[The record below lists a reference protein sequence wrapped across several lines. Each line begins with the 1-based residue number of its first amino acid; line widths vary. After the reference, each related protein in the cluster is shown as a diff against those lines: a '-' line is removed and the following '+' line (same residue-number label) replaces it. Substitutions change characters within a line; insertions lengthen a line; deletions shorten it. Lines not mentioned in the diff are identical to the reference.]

1 MNRDEHRAERT
12 LANKEMTEKDHPQR
26 ASENERYGRKIKKH
40 GTMGT

>member
-12 LANKEMTEKDHPQR
+12 LANKEMTEKDHPQKV
-26 ASENERYGRKIKKH
+26 SENERYGRKIKKH

>member
-1 MNRDEHRAERT
+1 MNRAEHRPERR
-12 LANKEMTEKDHPQR
+12 LAIKEMTEKEHPQM